1 MAELWY
7 PILITLLTGYML
19 GNLNGA
25 VLISAIFAKEDVRT
39 HGSGNAGLTNYI
51 RNYGAGTGLLVIV
64 IDGAKAIVACLV
76 GKLIF
81 ADVDPMLG
89 GTLGGLGVMLGHTFP
104 AMLAFRGGKGILSGF
119 CVAMTLDWRIGL
131 MILGFF
137 LVFYL
142 TTQFVSLG
150 SVMGAAGFAIA
161 FPIFYYSNL
170 PVALIGLFM
179 GALAVFM
186 HRGNIVRL
194 VKGQERKTNLFA
206 RKKAKE

>member
-25 VLISAIFAKEDVRT
+25 VMISAIFAKEDVRS

-51 RNYGAGTGLLVIV
+51 RNYGAGTGMLVIL
-64 IDGAKAIVACLV
+64 IDGSKAIMACLV

-81 ADVDPMLG
+81 SDVDPMLG
-89 GTLGGLGVMLGHTFP
+89 GTLGGLGVMLGHIFP
-104 AMLAFRGGKGILSGF
+104 AMLAFKGGKGILSGF
-119 CVAMTLDWRIGL
+119 CVAMSLDWRIGL

-142 TTQFVSLG
+142 TTQYVSLG
-150 SVMGAAGFAIA
+150 SVMGAVGFAVA
-161 FPIFYYSNL
+161 FPVFYYDNL
-170 PVALIGLFM
+170 PVAIMGAFM

-194 VKGQERKTNLFA
+194 VKGQERKTNLFGKG
-206 RKKAKE
+206 KKK